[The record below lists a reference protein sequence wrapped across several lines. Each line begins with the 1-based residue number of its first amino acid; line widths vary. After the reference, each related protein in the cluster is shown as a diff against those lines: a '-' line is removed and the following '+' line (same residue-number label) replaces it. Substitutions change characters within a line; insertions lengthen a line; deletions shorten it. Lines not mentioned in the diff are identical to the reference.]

1 MNSNEPGDNFDE
13 QANRPSQADKSAQPE
28 YSGEPDIS
36 VHGEQPENS
45 AVTGQHSAAQAAD
58 KPWSA
63 ARESHTV
70 GRDSQEQ
77 WGASSTSTNPYAQQE
92 PSVNNSQHAGNPYAQ
107 PAGDNP
113 YQAQGIPQ
121 QPQSEQFIASGT
133 AAYPTVNSADAGAAH
148 VQHASTAEQ
157 PTQAPAPGALNRDNA
172 WWNEVQASQS
182 EAAAPRPQKV
192 VGFKAAMAMTLAA
205 ALVAGGVT
213 GVVVNATSG
222 TSSTT
227 TAYNSLY
234 EDPVTSNVSDSD
246 DTNVEAVAAAV
257 LPAVVSIQVV
267 SRTAVESGSGSIISS
282 DGYVLTNNHVVE
294 NAAADGSQLSV
305 TLNDGSTYEADFV
318 AGDSNTDVAVIKIR
332 DVEGLPVISFGDSD
346 NLSVGQAVVAIGSPL
361 GLDSTVTTGI
371 VSAMN
376 RAVRATGSQA
386 GESSLIDAIQTDAAI
401 NPGNSGGAL
410 VDMHGNLVGMNS
422 MIASTGGTTESSGS
436 IGLGFAIPANFARR
450 VAQSLIET
458 GEVTHPM
465 IGIQVQSNAQI
476 IGALISGV
484 EDGSAGAAA
493 GLQPGDVIT
502 RVNDRRIDSA
512 DALIAAVR
520 SSEFGETI
528 TLTVTDENGGNE
540 RQVELTLPQ
549 A

>member
-1 MNSNEPGDNFDE
+1 M
-13 QANRPSQADKSAQPE
+13 
-28 YSGEPDIS
+28 
-36 VHGEQPENS
+36 GEQQDNTRD
-45 AVTGQHSAAQAAD
+45 ANGQHTEVQITANSRRVESESYFSDQA
-58 KPWSA
+58 
-63 ARESHTV
+63 
-70 GRDSQEQ
+70 SQEQ
-77 WGASSTSTNPYAQQE
+77 RGGASIPENPYAQQA
-92 PSVNNSQHAGNPYAQ
+92 SGFSKTQQANNPYSQA
-107 PAGDNP
+107 AGDNP
-113 YQAQGIPQ
+113 YRVQSDQ
-121 QPQSEQFIASGT
+121 QLSGNAQFIPAKA
-133 AAYPTVNSADAGAAH
+133 AAYTTTPTAELNAAHSQNTSQAEQSPHTIAADAPNG
-148 VQHASTAEQ
+148 E
-157 PTQAPAPGALNRDNA
+157 NA
-172 WWNEVQASQS
+172 WWKEVQAGQA
-182 EAAAPRPQKV
+182 EAIAPKPQKV
-192 VGFKAAMAMTLAA
+192 VSFKSAMAMAMAA
-205 ALVAGGVT
+205 ALVAGGIT
-213 GVVVNATSG
+213 GVVINETSG
-222 TSSTT
+222 ASSTT
-227 TAYNSLY
+227 TSYNSLY
-234 EDPVTSNVSDSD
+234 EDPVTSNISDSED
-246 DTNVEAVAAAV
+246 NSVEAVAAAV

-267 SRTAVESGSGSIISS
+267 SRSAVESGSGSIISS

-294 NAAADGSQLSV
+294 SAAAAGSQMAV
-305 TLNDGSTYEADFV
+305 TLNDGTTYEADLV

-346 NLSVGQAVVAIGSPL
+346 NLIVGQDVVAIGSPL

-410 VDMHGNLVGMNS
+410 VDMQGNLIGMNS

-450 VAQSLIET
+450 VAQQLIEN

-476 IGALISGV
+476 IGGLVSGV
-484 EDGSAGAAA
+484 EEGSAGAAA

-540 RQVELTLPQ
+540 REVEITLPQ
-549 A
+549 AE